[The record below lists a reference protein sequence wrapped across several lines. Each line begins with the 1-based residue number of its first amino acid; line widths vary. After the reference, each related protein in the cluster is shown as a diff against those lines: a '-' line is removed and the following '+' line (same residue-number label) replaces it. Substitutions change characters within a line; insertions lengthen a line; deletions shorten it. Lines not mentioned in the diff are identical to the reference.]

1 MSAFTIEKA
10 NNLYWLGR
18 YIERVFISITAY
30 QDIFDRIIDGDEHAY
45 HDYCKQLDIDDF
57 YLNDAHFVTSYLYDR
72 DNPDSLIS
80 NLLRAYDNAIVL
92 REEITSAT
100 LSYIQLACNAFEK
113 MEFSEAPVL
122 QLQQIK
128 DDIFA
133 FWGCVDETVDEV
145 EKNII
150 KCGKYVEQVDL
161 CFRLAYDRQDLEK
174 SISRLNNRIL
184 QLQKILEL
192 DDLNELLV
200 DGTMNYLDFINKLNN
215 LNLVFTVKDY

>member
-113 MEFSEAPVL
+113 
-122 QLQQIK
+122 
-128 DDIFA
+128 
-133 FWGCVDETVDEV
+133 
-145 EKNII
+145 NII

-184 QLQKILEL
+184 QIQKILEL
-192 DDLNELLV
+192 DDPNQLLV
-200 DGTMNYLDFINKLNN
+200 DETMNYLDFINKLN
-215 LNLVFTVKDY
+215 